1 MAPCAGSR
9 QPRGDSSASQ
19 ALVRRTGKAFARM
32 VLMRFQRLETG
43 WPILALLLAIF
54 SSPGLLAA
62 RGTSN
67 TTHNLSAVPW
77 SASQVIT
84 PETLAKE
91 LTLPRDQR
99 PAIVCVGFKFLY
111 QQGHIPDALYK
122 GPAREA
128 SGLEQL
134 LAWAHSIPA
143 GTPVVIYCGCCPFTE
158 CPNVRPA
165 FQALRTA
172 GLTRVQ
178 VLDIEHSFAKDWTQ
192 KGYPTKK

>member
-1 MAPCAGSR
+1 MAIHQQVLHQRGEQVVGFSR
-9 QPRGDSSASQ
+9 
-19 ALVRRTGKAFARM
+19 V
-32 VLMRFQRLETG
+32 VLMCLRRLKTG
-43 WPILALLLAIF
+43 WLITAAVLALLLA
-54 SSPGLLAA
+54 PGLLAA
-62 RGTSN
+62 LGTSSA
-67 TTHNLSAVPW
+67 THNLSAVPW

-91 LTLPRDQR
+91 LTLPRGQR

-143 GTPVVIYCGCCPFTE
+143 GTPVVIYCGCCPFHE

-165 FQALRTA
+165 FEALRTV
-172 GLTRVQ
+172 GLTHVQ
-178 VLDIEHSFAKDWTQ
+178 VLDIEHSFVKDWTQ
-192 KGYPTKK
+192 KGYPTK